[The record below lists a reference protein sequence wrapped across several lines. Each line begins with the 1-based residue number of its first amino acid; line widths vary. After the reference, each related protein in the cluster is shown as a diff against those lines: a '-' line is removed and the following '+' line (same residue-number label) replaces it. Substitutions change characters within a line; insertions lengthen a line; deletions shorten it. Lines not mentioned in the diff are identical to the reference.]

1 MKKALCFAMA
11 VIAAISLILVSPLVT
26 DTTTRVQWQTTDI
39 DAPGGG

>member
-11 VIAAISLILVSPLVT
+11 VIAAISLILVSPLAT
-26 DTTTRVQWQTTDI
+26 DTTQVQLQADGI

>member
-11 VIAAISLILVSPLVT
+11 VIAAISLILVSPLATEHDHPGAVA
-26 DTTTRVQWQTTDI
+26 DGI